1 MSLKMKMIPI
11 NCCDSR
17 RSLYQ
22 NIYSL
27 FYFRLSSI
35 LYHPCE
41 WVCFSS
47 LATSHICIILKNKIN
62 EALFS
67 PSLSYILNYSQYYST
82 WFMDSIYSHFPLNLP
97 FVFTIT
103 LVLPFSFLITTEN
116 VFYIPQKTFDFSM
129 IEQFITVLMR
139 FCWVQNNDFNNS
151 GLFLGDKLFY
161 KFNMHCTV
169 AKHIFL
175 DGLPCHFIHYL
186 MFVYPIKD
194 VFLCIT

>member
-27 FYFRLSSI
+27 FYFRLSR
-35 LYHPCE
+35 L
-41 WVCFSS
+41 FS
-47 LATSHICIILKNKIN
+47 ATQASVFFFSCYFPYMYNLENKIN

-103 LVLPFSFLITTEN
+103 LLVLLFSFLITTQD
-116 VFYIPQKTFDFSM
+116 VFYNPHKTFNISLVNFDF
-129 IEQFITVLMR
+129 
-139 FCWVQNNDFNNS
+139 
-151 GLFLGDKLFY
+151 Y
-161 KFNMHCTV
+161 
-169 AKHIFL
+169 
-175 DGLPCHFIHYL
+175 
-186 MFVYPIKD
+186 
-194 VFLCIT
+194 

>member
-27 FYFRLSSI
+27 FYFRL
-35 LYHPCE
+35 PPMC
-41 WVCFSS
+41 VCFSS
-47 LATSHICIILKNKIN
+47 RYFHICIILKNKIN

-67 PSLSYILNYSQYYST
+67 PSFSYILNYSQYYST

-103 LVLPFSFLITTEN
+103 LVLPFSFLITTQD
-116 VFYIPQKTFDFSM
+116 VFYSPHKTFNFSL
-129 IEQFITVLMR
+129 EKSVLII
-139 FCWVQNNDFNNS
+139 FAWFTKVQ
-151 GLFLGDKLFY
+151 
-161 KFNMHCTV
+161 
-169 AKHIFL
+169 
-175 DGLPCHFIHYL
+175 
-186 MFVYPIKD
+186 
-194 VFLCIT
+194 

>member
-1 MSLKMKMIPI
+1 MTADVVCTKIYIHYFTLDSLV
-11 NCCDSR
+11 
-17 RSLYQ
+17 
-22 NIYSL
+22 YSL
-27 FYFRLSSI
+27 PPKR
-35 LYHPCE
+35 
-41 WVCFSS
+41 VCFSS

-67 PSLSYILNYSQYYST
+67 PSFSYILNYSQYYST

-129 IEQFITVLMR
+129 IEQFITILMR
-139 FCWVQNNDFNNS
+139 FCWVEYNDLTFE
-151 GLFLGDKLFY
+151 DCCHEKLFY

-169 AKHIFL
+169 AKHLFL
-175 DGLPCHFIHYL
+175 DGLSFHFIHHF

>member
-1 MSLKMKMIPI
+1 MTADVVCTKIYIHYFTLDSLV
-11 NCCDSR
+11 
-17 RSLYQ
+17 
-22 NIYSL
+22 YSL
-27 FYFRLSSI
+27 PPKR
-35 LYHPCE
+35 
-41 WVCFSS
+41 VCFSS

-151 GLFLGDKLFY
+151 GLFLVALYSRKTFIFRWIAMPFHTLSNVCLSDKRRFPL
-161 KFNMHCTV
+161 H
-169 AKHIFL
+169 HINSA
-175 DGLPCHFIHYL
+175 
-186 MFVYPIKD
+186 
-194 VFLCIT
+194 

>member
-35 LYHPCE
+35 LCHPCE

-97 FVFTIT
+97 FRFYHNSCSSIFISCYHNRRC
-103 LVLPFSFLITTEN
+103 VLRPTWVVQFYGNDISF
-116 VFYIPQKTFDFSM
+116 K
-129 IEQFITVLMR
+129 
-139 FCWVQNNDFNNS
+139 
-151 GLFLGDKLFY
+151 
-161 KFNMHCTV
+161 
-169 AKHIFL
+169 A
-175 DGLPCHFIHYL
+175 
-186 MFVYPIKD
+186 
-194 VFLCIT
+194 

>member
-27 FYFRLSSI
+27 FYFRLPPI
-35 LYHPCE
+35 C
-41 WVCFSS
+41 VCVFSS
-47 LATSHICIILKNKIN
+47 CYFHICIILKNKIN

-67 PSLSYILNYSQYYST
+67 PSFSYILNYSQYYST

-151 GLFLGDKLFY
+151 GLFLWD
-161 KFNMHCTV
+161 
-169 AKHIFL
+169 
-175 DGLPCHFIHYL
+175 
-186 MFVYPIKD
+186 FVEQS
-194 VFLCIT
+194 